1 MKQLLW
7 ITNHPKSIKGLWPRR
22 SGVEYIQ
29 GEPKATDV
37 YSVEQLKS
45 QGLVGAYVDMDAEDY
60 YKLPIIKSPKD
71 QISNGR

>member
-29 GEPKATDV
+29 GEPKATAA
-37 YSVEQLKS
+37 YSVDELKS
-45 QGLVGAYVDMDAEDY
+45 QGLVGAYVDMDAEEY
-60 YKLPIIKSPKD
+60 RKLPIIKSAKE